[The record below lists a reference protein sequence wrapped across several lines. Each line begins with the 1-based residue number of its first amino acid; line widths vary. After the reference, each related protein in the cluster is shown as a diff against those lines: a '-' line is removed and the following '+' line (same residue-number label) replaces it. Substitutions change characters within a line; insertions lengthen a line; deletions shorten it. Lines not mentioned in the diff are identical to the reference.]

1 MKISKLFLGLMSV
14 FALAIVI
21 PACSSDPAGPSSGT
35 LGIEDVTIGTGAT
48 AVAGDTVTVSYIGT
62 FTNGNQ
68 FDAGTFSFRLGV
80 GAVIKGFDDG
90 VVGMRVGGRRRLTIP
105 PNLAYGSQGTSG
117 IPGNSTLRF
126 DITLIAIA
134 GK

>member
-1 MKISKLFLGLMSV
+1 MKIPKTFFGLIS
-14 FALAIVI
+14 ALALSLTAL
-21 PACSSDPAGPSSGT
+21 ACSSSSTSPSGGT
-35 LGIEDVTIGTGAT
+35 LTVEDVTIGTGAT

-105 PNLAYGSQGTSG
+105 PSLAYGSQGTSG

-126 DITLIAIA
+126 DITLVAIA